1 MYRYYLTQRPPVPGA
16 VPEMKDMEIED
27 YGSKQYVGGGM
38 HAWGHVD
45 YPDKLKLE
53 AVNQYELVYGGP
65 VR

>member
-16 VPEMKDMEIED
+16 VPKMKGMEIED

-45 YPDKLKLE
+45 YKKELVPE
-53 AVNQYELVYGGP
+53 VARRYELKYGGP

>member
-16 VPEMKDMEIED
+16 VPNKKGMEVED
-27 YGSKQYVGGGM
+27 YGTKQYVGGGM

-45 YPDKLKLE
+45 YKEELKPE
-53 AVNQYELVYGGP
+53 VARRYELKYGGP